1 MTIDFIR
8 RPIGVAVPST
18 NHPLDS
24 TVTEPLLWS
33 LRDTSPSLQREVV
46 FEGQT
51 TTTADGREEYTVSLA
66 DLSPADRM
74 THWLTVDAAHVV
86 SLENNR

>member
-1 MTIDFIR
+1 M
-8 RPIGVAVPST
+8 PST
-18 NHPLDS
+18 DHPLHT

-33 LRDTSPSLQREVV
+33 LRDTPPSLQQEVV

-66 DLSPADRM
+66 DLSPDERM

-86 SLENNR
+86 SLENRR